1 MNSKIA
7 STLRLWRFPGLPIT
21 RSTVIRPADPTL
33 QSALRLAFIFAA
45 IKLALHIAT
54 NLWEAHIGYGYFR
67 DELYYIIC
75 GRHLAWG
82 YVDHGPG
89 VAIQAKLALAL
100 FGKSL
105 AGIRMLSAA
114 GGAARV
120 FLTGILAWSL
130 GGRRPAQGLAMIG
143 VLLAPQYLGTDSYL
157 SMNSFESLF
166 WMTCLLALILIL
178 RGGTEKLW
186 LLFGLSAGLGLLNKP
201 SMTFFLVAL
210 LAALLVTKQRSLLA
224 SRWAAAGVALLI
236 LIALP
241 NLLWQIHNHWPTL
254 EFLRNGQRGNKTI
267 TLTPLAFTIK
277 QILNMGPLTVLI
289 WGAGLVH
296 LLRRPD
302 RRWLGLTF
310 VFFFAIMM
318 AMHAKDYYLSP
329 IYPILYAA
337 GGIAW
342 ELRFARSRA
351 VAKDSAYAFPVI
363 ETVLIVGAIFILP
376 LSIPLMPP
384 VQWLNYT
391 KATHLDRVNS
401 NTETDSSG
409 PLPQFYA
416 DRFGWQEEV
425 DQVTRIYNSL
435 PPDRQRITGIL
446 VDNYGE
452 ASAINF
458 LGNNLP
464 VAISR
469 HNNYY
474 LWGPQGYTFDS
485 MILIEGS
492 TPKHLLEYFDSV
504 QIVGRIGTPY
514 SMPFEHKNIYLC
526 SGRKFEVATEWAERK
541 NYF

>member
-1 MNSKIA
+1 MP
-7 STLRLWRFPGLPIT
+7 TT
-21 RSTVIRPADPTL
+21 RSTIVRPADPTL
-33 QSALRLAFIFAA
+33 QSALRLALLFAA

-75 GRHLAWG
+75 SRHLAWG

-130 GGRRPAQGLAMIG
+130 GGRRPAQALAMIC
-143 VLLAPQYLGTDSYL
+143 VLLAPQYLGIDSYL
-157 SMNSFESLF
+157 SMNSMESLF

-178 RGGTEKLW
+178 RGGSEKLW
-186 LLFGLSAGLGLLNKP
+186 LLFGFSAGLGLLNKP

-210 LAALLVTKQRSLLA
+210 LVALLVTKQRHLLA
-224 SRWAAAGVALLI
+224 SKWAATGVILLI

-267 TLTPLAFTIK
+267 TLAPLAFTIK
-277 QILNMGPLTVLI
+277 QILNMGPITILI
-289 WGAGLVH
+289 WGAGLAH

-318 AMHAKDYYLSP
+318 VMHAKDYYLAP
-329 IYPILYAA
+329 IYPIVYAA

-342 ELRFARSRA
+342 ELRYSRRRA
-351 VAKDSAYAFPVI
+351 VIADRAYAFPII

-391 KATHLDRVNS
+391 RATHLDRVNS
-401 NTETDSSG
+401 NTEMDSSG

-425 DQVTRIYNSL
+425 DQVTRIYNAL
-435 PPDRQRITGIL
+435 PPDQQRITGIL
-446 VDNYGE
+446 CDNYGE

-464 VAISR
+464 VTISR
-469 HNNYY
+469 HNSHY

-492 TPKHLLEYFDSV
+492 TRQHLQEYFDSV

-514 SMPFEHKNIYLC
+514 SMPFEHKNIYLV
-526 SGRKFEVATEWAERK
+526 SGRKFEVATVWAESK

>member
-1 MNSKIA
+1 MPTTH
-7 STLRLWRFPGLPIT
+7 STI
-21 RSTVIRPADPTL
+21 VRPADPTL
-33 QSALRLAFIFAA
+33 RSALHLAFIFAA
-45 IKLALHIAT
+45 IKLALHIAA

-89 VAIQAKLALAL
+89 VAIQANLALAL

-130 GGRRPAQGLAMIG
+130 GGRRPAQELAMLC
-143 VLLAPQYLGTDSYL
+143 VLLSPQYLGTDSYL

-178 RGGTEKLW
+178 RGGSEKLW
-186 LLFGLSAGLGLLNKP
+186 LLFGFSAGLGLLNKP

-210 LAALLVTKQRSLLA
+210 LAALLLTKQRSLLA
-224 SRWAAAGVALLI
+224 SKWAAAGVALLI

-241 NLLWQIHNHWPTL
+241 NLLWQIHDHWPTL

-267 TLTPLAFTIK
+267 TLSPLAFTIK

-289 WGAGLVH
+289 WGAGLIH
-296 LLRRPD
+296 LLRRAD

-329 IYPILYAA
+329 IYPIVYAA

-342 ELRFARSRA
+342 ELRYSRSHA
-351 VAKDSAYAFPVI
+351 VITDRAYAFPII

-384 VQWLNYT
+384 AQWLNYT
-391 KATHLDRVNS
+391 RATHLDRINS

-446 VDNYGE
+446 CDNYGE

-464 VAISR
+464 VALSR

-492 TPKHLLEYFDSV
+492 TSKHLQEYFDSV

-514 SMPFEHKNIYLC
+514 SMPFEHKNIYLV

>member
-1 MNSKIA
+1 MTQA
-7 STLRLWRFPGLPIT
+7 RT
-21 RSTVIRPADPTL
+21 TVVRPTD
-33 QSALRLAFIFAA
+33 QALRAAVRLALVFAA
-45 IKLALHIAT
+45 IKFVLHLVT

-67 DELYYIIC
+67 DELYYIMC
-75 GRHLAWG
+75 CRHLAWG

-89 VAIQAKLALAL
+89 VAIQARLSLAL

-114 GGAARV
+114 GGAGRV

-130 GGRRPAQGLAMIG
+130 GGRRPAQALAMICV
-143 VLLAPQYLGTDSYL
+143 VLASQYLGTDSYL
-157 SMNSFESLF
+157 SMNSVESIF
-166 WMTCLLALILIL
+166 WMTCLLALILMV
-178 RGGTEKLW
+178 RGGSQRLW

-210 LAALLVTKQRSLLA
+210 LTNLLLTPQRRLLTN
-224 SRWAAAGVALLI
+224 RWAATGVALLI

-254 EFLRNGQRGNKTI
+254 EFLRNGQLGNKTI
-267 TLTPLAFTIK
+267 TLAPLGFIIK
-277 QILNMGPLTVLI
+277 QVLNMGPLSVLV

-296 LLRRPD
+296 LLRLKD

-310 VFFFAIMM
+310 VFFFVVMM
-318 AMHAKDYYLSP
+318 ALHAKDYYLSP

-342 ELRFARSRA
+342 ELRYARRRA
-351 VAKDSAYAFPVI
+351 VMEDSAYAFPII
-363 ETVLIVGAIFILP
+363 ETVLIVGAIVILP

-384 VQWLNYT
+384 AQWLSYT
-391 KATHLDRVNS
+391 RATRLYRFNG
-401 NTETDSSG
+401 NTETASSG

-425 DQVTRIYNSL
+425 DQVTRIYSAL

-446 VDNYGE
+446 CDNYGE
-452 ASAINF
+452 TSAINF

-469 HNNYY
+469 HNSYY
-474 LWGPQGYTFDS
+474 LWGWQGYTFDS

-492 TPKHLLEYFDSV
+492 TPEHLQEFFDSV

-514 SMPFEHKNIYLC
+514 SMPFEHKNIYLV

>member
-1 MNSKIA
+1 MPVTH
-7 STLRLWRFPGLPIT
+7 STI
-21 RSTVIRPADPTL
+21 VRPADPTL
-33 QSALRLAFIFAA
+33 RSALHLAFLFAA
-45 IKLALHIAT
+45 IKLALHIAA

-89 VAIQAKLALAL
+89 VAIQANLALAL

-130 GGRRPAQGLAMIG
+130 GGRRPSQALAMLC

-157 SMNSFESLF
+157 SMNSIESIF
-166 WMTCLLALILIL
+166 WMTCLLALIFIL
-178 RGGTEKLW
+178 RGGSEKLW

-210 LAALLVTKQRSLLA
+210 LAALLLTSQRRLLA
-224 SRWAAAGVALLI
+224 SKWAAAGVALLI

-241 NLLWQIHNHWPTL
+241 NLLWQINNHWPTL

-267 TLTPLAFTIK
+267 TLSPVAFTIK
-277 QILNMGPLTVLI
+277 QILNMGPLTILI

-318 AMHAKDYYLSP
+318 AMHAKDYYLAP
-329 IYPILYAA
+329 IYPIVYAA

-342 ELRFARSRA
+342 ELRYARRSS
-351 VAKDSAYAFPVI
+351 VIKDRAYAFPII
-363 ETVLIVGAIFILP
+363 ETVLVVGAIFILP

-384 VQWLNYT
+384 AQWLNYT
-391 KATHLDRVNS
+391 RATHLDRIHS
-401 NTETDSSG
+401 NTEMDSSG

-425 DQVTRIYNSL
+425 DQVTRIYNAL

-446 VDNYGE
+446 CGNYGE

-464 VAISR
+464 VALSR
-469 HNNYY
+469 HNSYY

-492 TPKHLLEYFDSV
+492 TAKHLQEYFDSV

-514 SMPFEHKNIYLC
+514 SMPFEHKNIYLV
-526 SGRKFEVATEWAERK
+526 SGRKFEVATVWAESK

>member
-1 MNSKIA
+1 MPTTH
-7 STLRLWRFPGLPIT
+7 STI
-21 RSTVIRPADPTL
+21 VRPADPTL

-89 VAIQAKLALAL
+89 VAIQAKLALGL

-143 VLLAPQYLGTDSYL
+143 VLLAPQYLGIDSYL
-157 SMNSFESLF
+157 SMNSVESFF

-178 RGGTEKLW
+178 RGGSEKLW

-210 LAALLVTKQRSLLA
+210 LAALLVTKQRSVLA
-224 SRWAAAGVALLI
+224 SKWAAAGVALLI

-267 TLTPLAFTIK
+267 TLAPLAFTIK
-277 QILNMGPLTVLI
+277 QILNMGPITVLV

-318 AMHAKDYYLSP
+318 AMHAKDYYLAP

-342 ELRFARSRA
+342 ELRYARRNA
-351 VAKDSAYAFPVI
+351 VIEDRAYAFPII

-384 VQWLNYT
+384 AQWINYT
-391 KATHLDRVNS
+391 RATHLDRFNG

-435 PPDRQRITGIL
+435 PPDRRRITGIL
-446 VDNYGE
+446 CDNYGE

-464 VAISR
+464 VALSR

-492 TPKHLLEYFDSV
+492 TPQHLQEYFDSV

>member
-1 MNSKIA
+1 
-7 STLRLWRFPGLPIT
+7 
-21 RSTVIRPADPTL
+21 
-33 QSALRLAFIFAA
+33 
-45 IKLALHIAT
+45 
-54 NLWEAHIGYGYFR
+54 
-67 DELYYIIC
+67 
-75 GRHLAWG
+75 
-82 YVDHGPG
+82 
-89 VAIQAKLALAL
+89 
-100 FGKSL
+100 
-105 AGIRMLSAA
+105 MLC
-114 GGAARV
+114 
-120 FLTGILAWSL
+120 
-130 GGRRPAQGLAMIG
+130 
-143 VLLAPQYLGTDSYL
+143 VLIAPQYLGIDSYL

-166 WMTCLLALILIL
+166 WMTCLLALIRIL
-178 RGGTEKLW
+178 RGGSEKLW

-210 LAALLVTKQRSLLA
+210 LAALLVTKQRRLLA
-224 SRWAAAGVALLI
+224 SKWAAAGVALLI

-267 TLTPLAFTIK
+267 TLSPFAFTIK
-277 QILNMGPLTVLI
+277 QILNMGPVTVLI

-310 VFFFAIMM
+310 LFFFAIMM

-342 ELRFARSRA
+342 ELRYSRRSA
-351 VAKDSAYAFPVI
+351 VVKDRAYAFPII

-391 KATHLDRVNS
+391 RATHLDRFNS

-435 PPDRQRITGIL
+435 P
-446 VDNYGE
+446 
-452 ASAINF
+452 A
-458 LGNNLP
+458 
-464 VAISR
+464 
-469 HNNYY
+469 
-474 LWGPQGYTFDS
+474 
-485 MILIEGS
+485 
-492 TPKHLLEYFDSV
+492 
-504 QIVGRIGTPY
+504 
-514 SMPFEHKNIYLC
+514 
-526 SGRKFEVATEWAERK
+526 
-541 NYF
+541 